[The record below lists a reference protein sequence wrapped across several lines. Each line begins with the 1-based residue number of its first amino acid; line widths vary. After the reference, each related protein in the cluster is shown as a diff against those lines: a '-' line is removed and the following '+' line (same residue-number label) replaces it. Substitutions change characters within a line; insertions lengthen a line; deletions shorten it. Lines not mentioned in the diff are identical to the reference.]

1 MGDALQELARV
12 EGLSP
17 RDSILAR
24 ALLRQG
30 IVDPSSV
37 LEAARAAAQDRPSIG
52 ILDRLTASGVLT
64 DERARKLEAA
74 LQKRI
79 TERRSELA
87 SRAPARPTDVSAPA
101 SGKGEPRE
109 EADRPEDGEP
119 VEGTEDVEDAEAVG
133 DAERIE
139 HGSAA
144 EAPPGTE
151 PRRRSK
157 GPRVWRRR
165 SSRTSAPR
173 KAAGPPSKAEVR
185 ETVDAFVERFV
196 CSRTHQLVLENLVRA
211 KVTVAD
217 PKALARKLGLKE
229 KEVLHVLKDWRAKGL
244 LRTVDTFP
252 FCYDPPPKDKEAAQL
267 FHAAWRKPAEHGRL
281 LGLILEMETK

>member
-17 RDSILAR
+17 RDSILGR

-37 LEAARAAAQDRPSIG
+37 LEAARAAAEAPSAIG

-79 TERRSELA
+79 AERRSGFA
-87 SRAPARPTDVSAPA
+87 SRAPARPADGPAPA
-101 SGKGEPRE
+101 SAKGEPLGK
-109 EADRPEDGEP
+109 AEP
-119 VEGTEDVEDAEAVG
+119 VEEAEAIEDAEAVD
-133 DAERIE
+133 DAELIE
-139 HGSAA
+139 QGSAA

-151 PRRRSK
+151 PQPRSG
-157 GPRVWRRR
+157 GPRMWRRR

-173 KAAGPPSKAEVR
+173 KTAGPPSKAEVR
-185 ETVDAFVERFV
+185 ETVDAFVKRFV
-196 CSRTHQLVLENLVRA
+196 CSRTHQLVLESLLRA
-211 KVTVAD
+211 KATVAD
-217 PKALARKLGLKE
+217 PKALARKLGLRE
-229 KEVLHVLKDWRAKGL
+229 KEVLRVLKDWRAKGL

-252 FCYDPPPKDKEAAQL
+252 FCYEPSSKDKEAAGL
-267 FHAAWRKPAEHGRL
+267 FVTAWRKPAEHGRL
-281 LGLILEMETK
+281 LSLILEMESK